1 MRYLPLLFLS
11 LLLLSSCQ
19 KEEKS
24 YALDLPPGFP
34 EVDLPEDNLPTPLRV
49 ELGKRLF
56 FDPILS
62 RDSSI
67 SCGSCHFRRLGFA
80 DDKVIS
86 PGIEGRLGFRNAPI
100 LTNLIYRENFFFDG
114 GVPNLELQVVAPVE
128 DENEMD
134 FHLGAVVER
143 LARHP
148 EYAALLEKAYPGKP
162 LTFAF
167 TRAIASYE
175 RTLLTGQ
182 SAFDRYYYQGDS
194 NALDSQEK
202 RGWQLFQD
210 KGCRDCHS
218 GPNFSNEE
226 FINIGLYADYDYNG
240 DPGRRRVTALDSD
253 IGQFKVPSLRN
264 IALTAPYMHDGSM
277 QSLEEVVDFFASGGK
292 AHFNKN
298 PQMQAFALSPQE
310 KADLIAF
317 LESLTDWD
325 FVQGTD

>member
-1 MRYLPLLFLS
+1 MRYLLPLFLA
-11 LLLLSSCQ
+11 LGLLSSCQ
-19 KEEKS
+19 KEEQA
-24 YALDLPPGFP
+24 YALALPPGFP
-34 EVDLPEDNLPTPLRV
+34 EVELPEDNLPTALRV

-67 SCGSCHFRRLGFA
+67 SCGSCHFRALGFA
-80 DDKVIS
+80 DNKVVS
-86 PGIEGRLGFRNAPI
+86 PGIAGRLGFRNAPI

-114 GVPNLELQVVAPVE
+114 GVPNLELQVVAPIE
-128 DENEMD
+128 DTAEMD
-134 FHLGAVVER
+134 FHLGGVVER

-148 EYAALLEKAYPGKP
+148 EYAPLLEKAYPGKP
-162 LTFAF
+162 LTFAL

-175 RTLLTGQ
+175 RTLLSGQ

-194 NALDSQEK
+194 SALNGQEK

-210 KGCRDCHS
+210 KGCRDCHA

-226 FINIGLYADYDYNG
+226 FINIGLYADYNYNG
-240 DPGRRRVTALDSD
+240 DPGRRRVTALESD
-253 IGQFKVPSLRN
+253 IGKFKVPSLRN
-264 IALTAPYMHDGSM
+264 IALTAPYMHDGSI
-277 QSLEEVVDFFASGGK
+277 QNLEEVIDFFAAGGK
-292 AHFNKN
+292 AHFNKS
-298 PQMQAFALSPQE
+298 PEIQAFVLSPQE